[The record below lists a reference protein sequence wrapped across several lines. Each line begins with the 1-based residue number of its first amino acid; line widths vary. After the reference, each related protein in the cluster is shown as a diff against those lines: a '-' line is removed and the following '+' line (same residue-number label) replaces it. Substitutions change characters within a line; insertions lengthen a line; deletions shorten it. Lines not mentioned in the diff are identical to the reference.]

1 MSRRHE
7 IKNYEVFNGT
17 LTVDVESQITNV
29 KNVDKVA
36 YQINWNPADSLI
48 CDIEIYASNDYDSS
62 ESPKWTLVNPN
73 TGIRLDSTD
82 VLGCHI
88 INIQNFAFDYLK
100 INFNWVS
107 GSGDVVASIA
117 GHSIGA

>member
-7 IKNYEVFNGT
+7 IKNYEVFNGA
-17 LTVDVESQITNV
+17 LTADVESQITNV

-36 YQINWNPADSLI
+36 YQINWNPVDSLI

-62 ESPKWTLVNPN
+62 EGPKWTLVNPN

-107 GSGDVVASIA
+107 GSGDVVASVA